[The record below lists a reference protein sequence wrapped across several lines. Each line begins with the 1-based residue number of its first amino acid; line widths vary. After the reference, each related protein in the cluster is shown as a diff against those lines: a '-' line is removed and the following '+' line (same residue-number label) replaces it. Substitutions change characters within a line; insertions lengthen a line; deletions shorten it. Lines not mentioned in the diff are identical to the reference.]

1 MDDTPLQQE
10 YGHHLLEEVLAGRM
24 TRRELLRRASVVG
37 ISTPLISALLAA
49 CKGGGGATPTG
60 SPQAA
65 QVRRG
70 GTIRVAMVP
79 PVSTLDP
86 VTFYD
91 AGAIAVAQQVAEY
104 LAWVE
109 NDASLRPVLA
119 EKWSPDSEAKSWT
132 FTLRSGVTFNNQQPM
147 TADDVVATFDRLTD
161 PKSNSAALSNFQGI
175 LSKGGTKRVDSST
188 VRFNLERAFVDF
200 PYLVASTNYNALI
213 LPAHYSGDFQRSH
226 IGTGPFTLTNYVPK
240 QSATFQKNPNYWQKG
255 LPYLDGAQFTF
266 FTENQPQVLALQGG
280 NVDMMLSTPFQGSQA
295 LFSNPNINILTARS
309 SQYREVAMRVDM
321 DPFTD
326 KRVRQ
331 AIALTLDRQKIISG
345 LFNGKGDL
353 GDDHIFAPIFPIA
366 PTLPQRNQD
375 YAMAQ
380 KLLTD
385 AGHPDGIKATVTAE
399 IYLEVVQYAELI
411 QAMAKPAK
419 IDLTLKQ
426 EDQSTYYG
434 SGKNQPWLQVP
445 MGITDWASRA
455 IPSQFIIPSLTCK
468 GIWNSAHWCDQEFD
482 KLSFQL
488 DATLDEQSRKG
499 IAQQMATIQQDET
512 PEIIAYWIQAPR
524 ATTKKVQGVEA
535 NGSEFLDL
543 TKAWLSA

>member
-1 MDDTPLQQE
+1 MDDSRLQRE
-10 YGHHLLEEVLAGRM
+10 YGQHLLEEVLAGRM
-24 TRRELLRRASVVG
+24 TRRDLLRRATVLG
-37 ISTPLISALLAA
+37 LSTPLVSALLAA
-49 CKGGGGATPTG
+49 CTGGGGASPSG
-60 SPQAA
+60 SPQVS
-65 QVRRG
+65 QIRRG
-70 GTIRVAMVP
+70 GTLRVAMVP

-104 LAWVE
+104 LTWVE
-109 NDASLRPVLA
+109 NDGSLRLVLA

-132 FTLRSGVTFNNQQPM
+132 FSLRKGVTFSNQQPM
-147 TADDVVATFDRLTD
+147 NADDVVSTFDRLTD

-175 LSKGGTKRVDSST
+175 LSKGGTEKVDDST

-213 LPAHYSGDFQRSH
+213 LPANFSGDFQKSP

-240 QSATFQKNPNYWQKG
+240 QSATFQKNPSYWQKG
-255 LPYLDGAQFTF
+255 LSYLDGAEFTF
-266 FTENQPQVLALQGG
+266 FAENQPQVLALQGG
-280 NVDMMLSTPFQGSQA
+280 SVDMMLSTPFQGSQA
-295 LFSNPNINILTARS
+295 LFSDPNINILT
-309 SQYREVAMRVDM
+309 MRVDT

-331 AIALTLDRQKIISG
+331 AIALTIDRQKIISG

-385 AGHPDGIKATVTAE
+385 AGHPDGIKATLTAE
-399 IYLEVVQYAELI
+399 IYLEVVQYGELI

-419 IDLTLKQ
+419 VDLTLKQ

-434 SGKNQPWLQVP
+434 SGKNQPWLEVP

-468 GIWNSAHWCDQEFD
+468 GIWNSAHWCDPEFD
-482 KLSFQL
+482 KLSVQL

-524 ATTKKVQGVEA
+524 ATSKKVQGVEA